1 MELIHSKER
10 WRVDKLTPD
19 RIVIR
24 GARIALNSKLFATGI
39 SLTRFGVSNCSIVM
53 INTSSRFQLFM
64 TISCSSCFMLLYLCS
79 E

>member
-19 RIVIR
+19 RIVMR

-39 SLTRFGVSNCSIVM
+39 FLTRFCVSNYSIDT
-53 INTSSRFQLFM
+53 INTSSRFQLLM
-64 TISCSSCFMLLYLCS
+64 TLL
-79 E
+79 